1 MKQRLI
7 SLVTT
12 PRAWC
17 ALALGLAAGV
27 AHADFDGSFAY
38 GWSMSY
44 SLQHATTWGCKHVPD
59 TCALPGHGQGAQSSP
74 RARAAPAPRG
84 SSVASLDTGKAL
96 SNTRGIEQLA
106 ATFPA
111 QNRQE
116 ATQTFT
122 ALILE
127 FNKLIP
133 RTYGIPANN
142 MATAYAA
149 ILAGGYAAYTNK
161 PFPEEAV
168 KALYRQAEQSML
180 SRPNMARLSMDDK
193 NTQYQIWVGT
203 AAFMLGWQSNLSK
216 KPNPEQQAKMQKVG
230 AEILHSLGVDP
241 DKVRFTKRGMEFD

>member
-1 MKQRLI
+1 MPD
-7 SLVTT
+7 S
-12 PRAWC
+12 C
-17 ALALGLAAGV
+17 A
-27 AHADFDGSFAY
+27 
-38 GWSMSY
+38 
-44 SLQHATTWGCKHVPD
+44 VP
-59 TCALPGHGQGAQSSP
+59 GYRKGAQSSP
-74 RARAAPAPRG
+74 QARAAPRG

-96 SNTRGIEQLA
+96 SNTRGVEQLA

-116 ATQTFT
+116 VSKIFT
-122 ALILE
+122 SFILE
-127 FNKLIP
+127 FNKTIP

-168 KALYRQAEQSML
+168 KALYRQAEQAML
-180 SRPNMARLSMDDK
+180 NRPNVARLSMDDK

-203 AAFMLGWQSNLSK
+203 ATFMLKWQNHLAEH
-216 KPNPEQQAKMQKVG
+216 PDPQQQAKMQKTG
-230 AEILHSLGVDP
+230 AEILHALGVDP